1 MTAATRDA
9 AGDDREEQGMGEH
22 TCKRID
28 DMEAIYFGSF
38 KRAGAE
44 LGIQSF
50 GLQIFDMPPGA
61 DQYPEH
67 DHSQD
72 GQEEVYVIL
81 RGSADID
88 IEGERL
94 HVDPDSIV
102 RVPAGTKRKLFPGPD
117 GVRVLALGGVPG
129 EVYERPDPFKLGA
142 PDPAAGATA

>member
-1 MTAATRDA
+1 M
-9 AGDDREEQGMGEH
+9 GDY
-22 TCKRID
+22 TCKRIE

-44 LGIQSF
+44 LGIESF

-67 DHSQD
+67 DHMQD

-81 RGSADID
+81 RGSGDFE
-88 IEGERL
+88 IEGERV
-94 HVDPDSIV
+94 HVDPECVI
-102 RVPAGTKRKLFPGPD
+102 RVPAGTKRKLLAGPE

-129 EVYERPDPFKLGA
+129 KVYERPEPFQLGA
-142 PDPAAGATA
+142 PDPTAGDPAAA

>member
-1 MTAATRDA
+1 M
-9 AGDDREEQGMGEH
+9 GDY

-28 DMEAIYFGSF
+28 DMEAIYFGAF

-44 LGIQSF
+44 LGVESF
-50 GLQIFDMPPGA
+50 GLQIFDLPPGA

-81 RGSADID
+81 RGSGDFQIG
-88 IEGERL
+88 GERVP
-94 HVDPDSIV
+94 VDPDSVI
-102 RVPAGTKRKLFPGPD
+102 RVSAGTKRKLFAGPE

-129 EVYERPDPFKLGA
+129 KVYERPEPFKLGA
-142 PDPAAGATA
+142 PDPAAAEGATT